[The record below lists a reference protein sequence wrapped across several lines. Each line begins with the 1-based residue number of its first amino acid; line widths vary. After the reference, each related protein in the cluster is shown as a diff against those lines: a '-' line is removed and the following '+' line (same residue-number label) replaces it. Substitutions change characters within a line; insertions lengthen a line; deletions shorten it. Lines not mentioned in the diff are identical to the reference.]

1 MLMNEKRCVITGL
14 GLVCAIGNDT
24 EECFRAALDGKS
36 GIADAAS
43 FDTTEC
49 YSHKGAEVK
58 LTDEELAGGKYDRTT
73 ALGIKAAGEAIRD
86 AGIDMDSE
94 DASEIGVLLGS
105 CIAGAACVDKY
116 YNQKE
121 AGEKGDPNDILS
133 ISATVIA
140 GNVAD
145 YYNAG
150 GITANIVNA
159 CAAGTLSI
167 ALAIDLIRGG
177 KGEIFLAGGCDS
189 FSSLAYAGFH
199 ALRALSPSDCSPFN
213 HSDGI
218 TLGEGAGVLVVE
230 SYEHAVKRGA
240 KIYCDVLGSGVSSDA
255 YHITAPRPDGE
266 GQMSVI
272 TRAVKNSGLKFTDID
287 YVNAHG
293 TGTAKNDESEFLS
306 LNTLFKDNK
315 DLYVSSTKSMTGH
328 CLGAAGAIEAVITV
342 KALTEGKLPPTT
354 GYSEEDLKV
363 LEEKSGDI
371 NFIANKPVQRE
382 INYAMSNSFA
392 FGGNNA
398 SIVFARDPN
407 ILNLSCPKQNLYV
420 TGIGIVS
427 GEYDEAKGDYIA
439 KLDTETFKN
448 YGIKSAFLRKLDRL
462 SQLQLLSGI
471 RALEDA
477 GVTVT
482 EENEGI
488 IGICIGTNDGP
499 MTEIAN
505 FQKGIIREG
514 IEKGSAFAFPNTV
527 YNAAGGYLSIATGIK
542 GYNVTIANGYQSG
555 LQSVCAAAGAIM
567 FGYESIMLASGTDEC
582 TEIDDEIYSDLGLTG
597 EGGMKLG
604 EGSVTCVIEKDSSA
618 AERGAKRYAKIAG
631 FSSTRD
637 TSGDRTNNTRLSEKA
652 LTKAIMNVLEEGGMK
667 VSDVS
672 CIYGFGNGIESIDNF
687 EMEVYK
693 KIFGDGIEVKLVKK
707 EYGEARAASSS
718 MQFAMLARDIYEGKV
733 TNGIAVSYGTS
744 ALYSAVL
751 LTKA

>member
-24 EECFRAALDGKS
+24 DECFQSALDGRS

-43 FDTTEC
+43 FDTSEC

-86 AGIDMDSE
+86 AGIDLDSG

-116 YNQKE
+116 YSAKE
-121 AGEKGDPNDILS
+121 AGENGDYNDVMS

-159 CAAGTLSI
+159 CAAGTLSL

-199 ALRALSPSDCSPFN
+199 ALRALAPSDCSPFN

-272 TRAVKNSGLKFTDID
+272 TRAVKNSGLKFTDIG
-287 YVNAHG
+287 YINAHG

-306 LNTLFKDNK
+306 LKTVFGDNK

-328 CLGAAGAIEAVITV
+328 CLGAAGAIEAVLTV
-342 KALTEGKLPPTT
+342 KALTEGRLPPTT
-354 GYSEEDLKV
+354 GYSEEELGILK
-363 LEEKSGDI
+363 EKSGDI
-371 NFIANKPVQRE
+371 NFIANKPVQKE
-382 INYAMSNSFA
+382 VKYAMSNSFA

-398 SIVFARDPN
+398 SIVFAKDPN
-407 ILNLSCPKQNLYV
+407 VLNLTCPKQSLYV

-427 GEYDEAKGDYIA
+427 GEFDEASGDYIA
-439 KLDTETFKN
+439 RLDSETFKS
-448 YGIKSAFLRKLDRL
+448 YGVKSAFLRKLDRL

-471 RALEDA
+471 KALEDA
-477 GVTVT
+477 GITVT

-505 FQKGIIREG
+505 FQKGIIRDG
-514 IEKGSAFAFPNTV
+514 IDKGSAFAFPNTV

-597 EGGMKLG
+597 EGGMTLG
-604 EGSVTCVIEKDSSA
+604 EGSITCVIEKDSSA
-618 AERGAKRYAKIAG
+618 EDRGAKRYAKIAG
-631 FSSTRD
+631 FSSARD
-637 TSGDRTNNTRLSEKA
+637 TSGDRSDNTRLSETA
-652 LTKAIMNVLEEGGMK
+652 LTKALMDVLEEGGIK
-667 VSDVS
+667 ASGVS
-672 CIYGFGNGIESIDNF
+672 CIYGFGNGIEKIDNF

-693 KIFGDGIEVKLVKK
+693 KIFGDDIEVKLIKK

-718 MQFAMLARDIYEGKV
+718 LQFAMLAKDIYEGRV
-733 TNGIAVSYGTS
+733 ANGIAVSYGTS